1 MPPKPK
7 FEREE
12 IIAAALDLV
21 SRKGIDALTTRGL
34 GQELGSS
41 ARPIFTAFKNMEEL
55 QGELR
60 EAAMARFESYAEKTK
75 EYTPV
80 FKQVGM
86 QMALFALEEPK
97 LFQLLFMQENQGANS
112 FDDVFGQLGEMAE
125 VCIEAIC
132 ADYGLTR
139 EDAQKLFETVWI
151 YTFGVGV
158 LCATGMCRFTPQQ
171 LGDMLTREFTGAM
184 MMVKSSVSK

>member
-21 SRKGIDALTTRGL
+21 SRKGMDALTTRGL

-60 EAAMARFESYAEKTK
+60 EAAMRRFESYAEKTR

-80 FKQVGM
+80 FKQMGM

-97 LFQLLFMQENQGANS
+97 LFQLLFMQENREAHS
-112 FDDVFGQLGEMAE
+112 FDDVFGQLGDMAE
-125 VCIEAIC
+125 VCVDTIC
-132 ADYGLTR
+132 ADYGLSR
-139 EDAQKLFETVWI
+139 AKARSLFETVWI
-151 YTFGVGV
+151 FTFGVGV
-158 LCATGMCRFTPQQ
+158 LCATGMCRFSPQQ
-171 LGDMLTREFTGAM
+171 LGDMLTREFAGAM
-184 MMVKSSVSK
+184 MMAKSEK